1 MVVVFRM
8 DIENIC
14 RLTKKKKIIKTSML
28 ITILPEKFQSTY
40 NNIVLCESEV
50 SADLRLLQT
59 YSTK

>member
-14 RLTKKKKIIKTSML
+14 RLTKKKIIKTSML